1 MPSLSNDLI
10 RRLNQ
15 IDVIALGCLTGSQG
29 PLKVT
34 WPAWHSNFRRYTERN
49 GERLSPNDGR
59 QQADLCLAAKQ
70 TSPQGRAV
78 TLRLIPL

>member
-15 IDVIALGCLTGSQG
+15 IAVIALGCLTGLQG

-34 WPAWHSNFRRYTERN
+34 WPVWHCNFRRYTKHDGK
-49 GERLSPNDGR
+49 GERLSSNDGR
-59 QQADLCLAAKQ
+59 HETDLCITAKQ
-70 TSPQGRAV
+70 TFPQSRAD
-78 TLRLIPL
+78 RS